1 MSKTDTIES
10 LISGCKA
17 QDRKAQEKLYQLT
30 ASKMLGVC
38 MRYTNNR
45 AEAEDILQT
54 GFVRVFTRMSSYRS
68 EGSFEGWIR
77 RIMVNTAIESF
88 RRNKRMLHAEDIQEL
103 GEEHAPAAEI
113 DELAYEDLINIIQQL
128 PAGYKIVFN
137 MYAIEGYSHKEI
149 AEELGISEST
159 SKSQLLRAREWLKK
173 RIKLLEGGVYEK
185 RHG

>member
-10 LISGCKA
+10 LVSGCKA
-17 QDRKAQEKLYQLT
+17 MDRKAQEKLYQLT

-54 GFVRVFTRMSSYRS
+54 GFVRVFTRMDSYRS
-68 EGSFEGWIR
+68 EGAFEGWIR
-77 RIMVNTAIESF
+77 KIMVNTAIESF
-88 RRNKRMLHAEDIQEL
+88 RRNKRMVQAEDIQEL
-103 GEEHAPAAEI
+103 AEENAPGFDV
-113 DELAYEDLINIIQQL
+113 DELAYADLLNIVQQL

-137 MYAIEGYSHKEI
+137 MYAIEGYSHREI
-149 AEELGISEST
+149 AEALDISEST

-173 RIKLLEGGVYEK
+173 RIKLLEGGVYEEQ
-185 RHG
+185 HG

>member
-10 LISGCKA
+10 LVSGCKA
-17 QDRKAQEKLYQLT
+17 KDRKAQEKLYKLT

-54 GFVRVFTRMSSYRS
+54 GFVRVFTRMDSYRN
-68 EGSFEGWIR
+68 EGAFEGWIR

-88 RRNKRMLHAEDIQEL
+88 RRNKRMIQAEDLHEL
-103 GEEHAPAAEI
+103 GEESVPASEI

-137 MYAIEGYSHKEI
+137 MYGIEGYTHKEI

-159 SKSQLLRAREWLKK
+159 SKTQLLRAREWLKK
-173 RIKLLEGGVYEK
+173 RIKLLEGGVYEEK
-185 RHG
+185 HG